1 MGPEDERRT
10 TRYKGETAVI
20 LGIVKQAVANP
31 LDVSVALRDVMPNLR
46 HDLPAGMNA
55 EVSYDK
61 SIFIDRSIQAVFTTI
76 AEAVVL
82 VVLVIY
88 FFLHTIRATI
98 IPLVTIP
105 VSLIGACVF
114 MYALG
119 FSINSLTLLS
129 MVLAIGLVV
138 DDAIVVLE
146 NIHRHIEN
154 GMKPVRAAIV
164 GINEI
169 SGAVVAMTLTLA
181 AVYAPVAFSAGR
193 TGKLF
198 TEFALTLAGAVL
210 VSGTVALTLS
220 PMMCSKLMRAH
231 ETQGPRWEERRGGKE
246 GVSTCR
252 SRWS

>member
-88 FFLHTIRATI
+88 FFLHTIHAPN
-98 IPLVTIP
+98 IPPVKIGRETCGEKVGQYVEIP
-105 VSLIGACVF
+105 
-114 MYALG
+114 
-119 FSINSLTLLS
+119 
-129 MVLAIGLVV
+129 
-138 DDAIVVLE
+138 
-146 NIHRHIEN
+146 
-154 GMKPVRAAIV
+154 
-164 GINEI
+164 
-169 SGAVVAMTLTLA
+169 
-181 AVYAPVAFSAGR
+181 
-193 TGKLF
+193 
-198 TEFALTLAGAVL
+198 
-210 VSGTVALTLS
+210 
-220 PMMCSKLMRAH
+220 
-231 ETQGPRWEERRGGKE
+231 
-246 GVSTCR
+246 
-252 SRWS
+252 